1 MLIIDKYHYENK
13 IDNLFN
19 NKIQFANVN
28 LKDGTLFNFAIN
40 EEKRVN
46 KVLKSGNY
54 LSALSQEK
62 FINC

>member
-1 MLIIDKYHYENK
+1 MVIIDKYHYENK

-19 NKIQFANVN
+19 NKIQFENVN

-54 LSALSQEK
+54 LSVLSLEK

>member
-1 MLIIDKYHYENK
+1 MVIIDKYHYENK

-19 NKIQFANVN
+19 NKIQFAKVN

-46 KVLKSGNY
+46 KVLKPENY
-54 LSALSQEK
+54 
-62 FINC
+62 

>member
-40 EEKRVN
+40 EEKCVN

>member
-13 IDNLFN
+13 IDNLFH

-40 EEKRVN
+40 EEKCVN

>member
-40 EEKRVN
+40 EEKRIN